1 MTNKPHQLFTD
12 AYFENRLFNDTRR
25 LASFELEKIFLI
37 QNNVKLDGRICDV
50 GCSTG
55 EFLEHVG
62 WTGERFGMEV
72 NSTAIEIAK
81 SHAIQFSKSILTE
94 KNYFDVVL
102 FRGTIQ
108 HVDDPFNYIS
118 SALTS
123 LRDGGALIFLQTPDI
138 ESLYYRL
145 FNDLPALEKSKS
157 FFLPGKKHLSDL
169 CLRSGFKLQNCS
181 SPYIGSGYEKPTRD
195 FALFLL
201 RLITRSRQFGGPFPG
216 NMMNLIFRKEL

>member
-1 MTNKPHQLFTD
+1 M
-12 AYFENRLFNDTRR
+12 FNDKHR
-25 LASFELEKIFLI
+25 LASFELEKNFLI
-37 QNNVKLDGRICDV
+37 QNNIKLDGRICDV

-62 WTGERFGMEV
+62 WIGDRFGMEV
-72 NSTAIEIAK
+72 NSAAIEIAK

-123 LRDGGALIFLQTPDI
+123 LRDGGV
-138 ESLYYRL
+138 
-145 FNDLPALEKSKS
+145 
-157 FFLPGKKHLSDL
+157 
-169 CLRSGFKLQNCS
+169 
-181 SPYIGSGYEKPTRD
+181 
-195 FALFLL
+195 
-201 RLITRSRQFGGPFPG
+201 
-216 NMMNLIFRKEL
+216 